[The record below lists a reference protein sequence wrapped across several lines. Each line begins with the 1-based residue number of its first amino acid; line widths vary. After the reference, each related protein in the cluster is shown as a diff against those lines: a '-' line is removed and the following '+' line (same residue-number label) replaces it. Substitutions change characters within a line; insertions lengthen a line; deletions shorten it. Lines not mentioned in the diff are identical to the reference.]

1 METRQSQGGQ
11 KLLIKARSL
20 VQQYTAKQLYTTAA
34 YWAEK
39 ALCLSGGDDPNDLAA
54 YAQTLYQ
61 CQEYQRAC
69 HILQSSPL
77 LPHSSALR
85 YLVAR

>member
-1 METRQSQGGQ
+1 MELPETRHSQ

-20 VQQYTAKQLYTTAA
+20 VLQYTAKQLYTTAA

-39 ALCLSGGDDPNDLAA
+39 ALCLSGGDPDDLAG
-54 YAQTLYQ
+54 YAQTLYH